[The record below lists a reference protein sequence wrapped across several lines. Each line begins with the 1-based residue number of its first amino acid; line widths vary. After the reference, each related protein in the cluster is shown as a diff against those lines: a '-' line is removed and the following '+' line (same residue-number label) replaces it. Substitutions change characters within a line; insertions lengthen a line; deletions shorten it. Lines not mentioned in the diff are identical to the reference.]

1 MKRAFVVAL
10 GVAIFPSMV
19 VAQTELGL
27 DAGVVITR
35 AGGET
40 LTGISIP
47 SGWLRVGF
55 PVGDELIFESLATVA
70 YARAAMASRP

>member
-1 MKRAFVVAL
+1 MKRIRYRV
-10 GVAIFPSMV
+10 GSR
-19 VAQTELGL
+19 GL
-27 DAGVVITR
+27 SFDGRRADGAGFGRGAVITR

-40 LTGISIP
+40 LTAISIP

-55 PVGDELIFESLATVA
+55 SVGDELIFESLATVA